1 VYVLN
6 QWLFSQFTEAHVDI
20 LFSYALAPLIFVLFD
35 NALKTGKFR
44 DISLLSISLSLFITG
59 FHPECI
65 VIYGI
70 FMAVFVIFFIFFP
83 SKTETFRPRLF
94 RALKVILPSVLFV
107 SLLSAFF
114 LLPFVASVRAPYLQ
128 SSYTYPLEDSLGTSY
143 ANVTDAFTLRAVE
156 KWGYVNVVD
165 VYTGLGMPD
174 FPVSILLLIVLL
186 IAYCTLLIR
195 RDRYTVFFAFSTAVS
210 IFIAKGPYSPFGQFF
225 VWAWSNIPH
234 FAIFRAA
241 NRWIMMAVFSD
252 AFFISLLVLYLTR
265 LIEGK
270 ASPRVLEKYFKV
282 KVKNDKSPRSR
293 RITVS
298 VDFFNVFFKGIRKF
312 VRILSVILLIS
323 IFVSGFLSCFFFF
336 SQGLQV
342 YTPSQQYLDA
352 YEWLASQRDGYKAV
366 SVCRSPSEW
375 YDPSGGD
382 PDFASGGMLTPLG
395 WSHDVGFESSFI
407 HDKPMLQNG
416 GWDFKSRE
424 FVDYLRFRLARGQ
437 LTDNM
442 LKILGAFA
450 YDYVVLPSYTS
461 DSSREFFLSQ
471 KGYQTVYNQSSVI
484 LKNDYAEPSLFATNQ
499 SMFVVG
505 GFESFD
511 ALSKIESFNMGQT
524 TLQYAPDS
532 VEDNSILSRT
542 IDETQMF
549 CLANSDLLDLAM
561 VSLGKDA
568 AVIHAGDYGFSS
580 SNMTKY
586 WVKWPSWRTIGAWV
600 LGGDQLTTVGK
611 NRIDI
616 PCSLDSDGFYDV
628 YLRVG
633 FAPSRGELSLYVD
646 GMLAGK
652 IRANF
657 PLMSRLKW
665 VNIGGLNL
673 GKGEHSVT
681 LENDGSGYN
690 DVDAI
695 ALVKPSTLDSR
706 MNKIGGILQ
715 NYKGRLLYL
724 LEAENTFLNTTED
737 NWYWSVSPYN
747 GYEIRSESLGVNV
760 APSAKAN
767 ATSQTE
773 YMEANR
779 SNDNDFGTRWTSEKY
794 VLPQWLELTWNT
806 TQRLRG
812 VRVSFENAYATD
824 YAIQTWN
831 GTCWINQTCVAAN
844 SELNRFHEFSTVVET
859 DKVRIYVTGF
869 SDFYRV
875 SIWEFEAYSTEMT
888 STSSKLTIPREGNYM
903 LAARVAVGPNHGTVY
918 FRIND
923 AAFVIRCN
931 SSADQ
936 FEWREIGPF
945 HLDAGEPSLSIG
957 NVGLIE
963 LDEMLIYSL
972 KENEEYL
979 SLSSLF
985 NSSHPKVSVDY
996 EKINPCTYRVNVNAS
1011 EPFTLIFS
1019 ESYDPLWKA
1028 LVDRETVASSPAYSL
1043 VNSFRINKT
1052 GQFTLTIYFT
1062 GQSYADVGLMIS
1074 VPSLILLV
1082 SVAIVRSRRFKKPR
1096 FGKNRI
1102 VGEVSPIEK

>member
-1 VYVLN
+1 
-6 QWLFSQFTEAHVDI
+6 
-20 LFSYALAPLIFVLFD
+20 
-35 NALKTGKFR
+35 
-44 DISLLSISLSLFITG
+44 
-59 FHPECI
+59 
-65 VIYGI
+65 
-70 FMAVFVIFFIFFP
+70 M
-83 SKTETFRPRLF
+83 
-94 RALKVILPSVLFV
+94 
-107 SLLSAFF
+107 
-114 LLPFVASVRAPYLQ
+114 
-128 SSYTYPLEDSLGTSY
+128 
-143 ANVTDAFTLRAVE
+143 
-156 KWGYVNVVD
+156 
-165 VYTGLGMPD
+165 
-174 FPVSILLLIVLL
+174 
-186 IAYCTLLIR
+186 
-195 RDRYTVFFAFSTAVS
+195 
-210 IFIAKGPYSPFGQFF
+210 
-225 VWAWSNIPH
+225 
-234 FAIFRAA
+234 
-241 NRWIMMAVFSD
+241 
-252 AFFISLLVLYLTR
+252 
-265 LIEGK
+265 
-270 ASPRVLEKYFKV
+270 
-282 KVKNDKSPRSR
+282 
-293 RITVS
+293 
-298 VDFFNVFFKGIRKF
+298 
-312 VRILSVILLIS
+312 
-323 IFVSGFLSCFFFF
+323 
-336 SQGLQV
+336 
-342 YTPSQQYLDA
+342 
-352 YEWLASQRDGYKAV
+352 
-366 SVCRSPSEW
+366 
-375 YDPSGGD
+375 
-382 PDFASGGMLTPLG
+382 
-395 WSHDVGFESSFI
+395 
-407 HDKPMLQNG
+407 
-416 GWDFKSRE
+416 
-424 FVDYLRFRLARGQ
+424 
-437 LTDNM
+437 
-442 LKILGAFA
+442 
-450 YDYVVLPSYTS
+450 
-461 DSSREFFLSQ
+461 
-471 KGYQTVYNQSSVI
+471 YNQSSVI

-511 ALSKIESFNMGQT
+511 ALSKIDSFSMGQT
-524 TLQYAPDS
+524 TLLYAPDS
-532 VEDNSILSRT
+532 VEDNSLLSRT

-580 SNMTKY
+580 SNMTRY

-616 PCSLDSDGFYDV
+616 PCSLGSDGFYDV

-673 GKGEHSVT
+673 GKGEHSIT

-690 DVDAI
+690 DVDAMAI
-695 ALVKPSTLDSR
+695 VKPSTLDSR
-706 MNKIGGILQ
+706 MNEIGGILQ

-844 SELNRFHEFSTVVET
+844 SELNRVHEFSTLVET

-996 EKINPCTYRVNVNAS
+996 EKINPCTYRVSVNAS
-1011 EPFTLIFS
+1011 EPFALIFS
-1019 ESYDPLWKA
+1019 DSYDPLWKA
-1028 LVDRETVASSPAYSL
+1028 LVDRETVPSSPAYSL

-1052 GQFTLTIYFT
+1052 GQFTLTVYFT
-1062 GQSYADVGLMIS
+1062 GQSYADIGLMIS
-1074 VPSLILLV
+1074 VPSLILLA
-1082 SVAIVRSRRFKKPR
+1082 SVAVVRSKRFKKLR
-1096 FGKNRI
+1096 FEKNRI
-1102 VGEVSPIEK
+1102 AGEVSPLEKR